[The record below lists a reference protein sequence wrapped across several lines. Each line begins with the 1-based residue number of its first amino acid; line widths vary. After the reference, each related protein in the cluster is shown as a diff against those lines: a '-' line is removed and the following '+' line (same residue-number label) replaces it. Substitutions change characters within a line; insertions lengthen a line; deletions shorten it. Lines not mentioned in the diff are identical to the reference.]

1 MVKRFINNWF
11 FIAIIIIGSLI
22 IGLRTKISFF
32 YFFFWF
38 LASTFT
44 INLGWLV
51 LQFFGARISLTRKN
65 VTKINEDEFLEIE
78 ITLENKSLLP
88 VFNPIL
94 KDNLACATLES
105 RERLILIDYVRAKS
119 TLELKYSCFCPQRG
133 KYRLGPLSIYFFDP
147 LGIFFLK
154 KTFHIYSEVYVY
166 PKIFNINNFPPLA
179 KGVLPWF
186 GINTSRTSGDD
197 DEFFGIRE
205 YRQGDPIKK
214 IHWPSTARHNKLI
227 VKQFQNQNFAKATI
241 IFDLEKDKNF
251 GEAKE
256 SIAEYTIRIAASVA
270 NYLTSRNIPVKVMA
284 HTGEI
289 VNIPF
294 NRGAEHLDDILKFL
308 AGAQAESRVSLAE
321 IFEDFSHYISND
333 NTLIVIT
340 QDKDWQEL
348 PASLPLDKRN
358 ISIIPLILISS
369 SFLYSTAIPD
379 KERIIYDAKINFVNL
394 LNFNPV
400 FFSRGDNL
408 EDMFH
413 K

>member
-1 MVKRFINNWF
+1 M
-11 FIAIIIIGSLI
+11 
-22 IGLRTKISFF
+22 
-32 YFFFWF
+32 
-38 LASTFT
+38 
-44 INLGWLV
+44 
-51 LQFFGARISLTRKN
+51 TRRN
-65 VTKINEDEFLEIE
+65 VTKINEDESLDIE
-78 ITLENKSLLP
+78 ITLENKSRLP
-88 VFNPIL
+88 VFNTIL
-94 KDNLACATLES
+94 KDNLACAAIES
-105 RERLILIDYVRAKS
+105 RERLILVDYVKAKY
-119 TLELKYSCFCPQRG
+119 TLEFKYSCYCPQRG
-133 KYRLGPLSIYFFDP
+133 KYALGPLSIYFFDP

-154 KTFHIYSEVYVY
+154 KTYQLYSNVYVY
-166 PKIFNINNFPPLA
+166 PKIFSIKNFPPLA
-179 KGVLPWF
+179 KGILPWF

-205 YRQGDPIKK
+205 YKQGDPIKR
-214 IHWPSTARHNKLI
+214 IHWPSTARNNKLI

-251 GEAKE
+251 GEAKD

-270 NYLTSRNIPVKVMA
+270 SYLTSRNIPVKIMA

-308 AGAQAESRVSLAE
+308 AGAEVESRVSLAE
-321 IFEDFSHYISND
+321 IFEDFSRYISND

-340 QDKDWQEL
+340 LDKDWQEL

-369 SFLYSTAIPD
+369 SFIYPSAMPD
-379 KERIIYDAKINFVNL
+379 KERIIYDAKINFENL
-394 LNFNPV
+394 LNLNPV
-400 FFSRGDNL
+400 FFSCGDNL
-408 EDMFH
+408 EDVFT

>member
-11 FIAIIIIGSLI
+11 FIAIIIIFSLI

-38 LASTFT
+38 LVSTLT
-44 INLGWLV
+44 INLGWLT
-51 LQFFGARISLTRKN
+51 LQFFGARISLTRRN
-65 VTKINEDEFLEIE
+65 VTKINEDELLDIE
-78 ITLENKSLLP
+78 ITLENRSYLP

-94 KDNLACATLES
+94 KDNLACAALES
-105 RERLILIDYVRAKS
+105 RERLILIDYVKAKS

-133 KYRLGPLSIYFFDP
+133 KYNLGPISIYFFDP
-147 LGIFFLK
+147 LGIFFIK
-154 KTFHIYSEVYVY
+154 KTYYLYSEVYVY
-166 PKIFNINNFPPLA
+166 PKIFNIKNFPPLA
-179 KGVLPWF
+179 KGILPWF
-186 GINTSRTSGDD
+186 GISTSRTSGDD

-205 YRQGDPIKK
+205 YKQGDPIKR

-251 GEAKE
+251 GQAKD

-270 NYLTSRNIPVKVMA
+270 NYLTSRNIPVKIMA

-289 VNIPF
+289 VNMPF

-308 AGAQAESRVSLAE
+308 AGAQVESRVSLAE
-321 IFEDFSHYISND
+321 IFEDFSRYISNE

-340 QDKDWQEL
+340 LDKDWQEL

-369 SFLYSTAIPD
+369 SFIDPSATPD
-379 KERIIYDAKINFVNL
+379 KAKIIYDANINFENL
-394 LNFNPV
+394 LNLNPV

-408 EDMFH
+408 EDVFT